1 MQKANAAGRV
11 LDVITY
17 DRSLLTEVMHPHNDE
32 PAVFVL
38 IFPLSDQG
46 QQRSDLLMSYKTEL

>member
-11 LDVITY
+11 LD
-17 DRSLLTEVMHPHNDE
+17 LTTCNQTTADLSGAPHNDE
-32 PAVFVL
+32 LAVFVL

-46 QQRSDLLMSYKTEL
+46 RQRSDPLMS